1 MPVSALPEDVVGA
14 PDAEQRDVERWPTL
28 LDALDPV
35 RRAAM
40 TPEVWRVSAVSAGT
54 ERLSWMELPLHGIP
68 AGLTVVLAED
78 GVPTYLAKNLF
89 DLGSLILAVG

>member
-1 MPVSALPEDVVGA
+1 
-14 PDAEQRDVERWPTL
+14 
-28 LDALDPV
+28 
-35 RRAAM
+35 M
-40 TPEVWRVSAVSAGT
+40 TPEVWRVSAVSTGT

-89 DLGSLILAVG
+89 DLGSLILADRMRSATTWPSRSPASSWRK